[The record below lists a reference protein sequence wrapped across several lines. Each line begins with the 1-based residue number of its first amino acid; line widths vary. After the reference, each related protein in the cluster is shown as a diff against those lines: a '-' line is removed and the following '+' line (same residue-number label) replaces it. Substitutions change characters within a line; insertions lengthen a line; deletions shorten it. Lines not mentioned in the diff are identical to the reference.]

1 MNYIIIENEKIGQ
14 VKAKL
19 LVEKN
24 PKTCKAI
31 WDSLP
36 LELNLSRWGEEL
48 YGDIPVS
55 IDPENPQVECEVGD
69 IAYWLSGSGFCIFF
83 GKTPVSTS
91 DKPKAA
97 SDINVFAHIEG
108 DSTVFGQFQS
118 FSGIVR
124 KGE

>member
-1 MNYIIIENEKIGQ
+1 MDYIIIENEKIGQ

-24 PKTCKAI
+24 PQTCKAI
-31 WDSLP
+31 WESLP

-55 IDPENPQVECEVGD
+55 IDSENPQVECEVGD
-69 IAYWLSGSGFCIFF
+69 IAYWISGSGFCIFF

-108 DSTVFGQFQS
+108 DSTVFGQFRS

-124 KGE
+124 KAS